1 MSASDRVPA
10 VSAEPS
16 WLVFYDAD
24 CGFCRWALAGVLRWD
39 RAGRLRP
46 IALQRPEADELLAEL
61 SREER
66 MRSWHLV
73 SPAGVRH
80 SAGEALPP
88 LLRLLPGGAL
98 PAMGLALAQGP
109 TNRGYRWVA
118 EHRSRLSRWVP
129 AGAKR
134 RASEYVAR
142 REAGPRPLSIDGQP
156 SGKQPQ
162 EPPRD

>member
-1 MSASDRVPA
+1 MVPGRGVVRPMIVESLMSASDRVPTA
-10 VSAEPS
+10 FAEPC
-16 WLVFYDAD
+16 WLVLYDAD
-24 CGFCRWALAGVLRWD
+24 CGFCKWALAGVLRWD
-39 RAGRLRP
+39 RAERLRP
-46 IALQRPEADELLAEL
+46 VALQRSEADELLAEL

-88 LLRLLPGGAL
+88 LLRLLPGGVL
-98 PAMGLALAQGP
+98 PARALALVPGR

-118 EHRSRLSRWVP
+118 EHRSRLSRSIP
-129 AGAKR
+129 TSAKR

-142 REAGPRPLSIDGQP
+142 REAGR
-156 SGKQPQ
+156 
-162 EPPRD
+162 